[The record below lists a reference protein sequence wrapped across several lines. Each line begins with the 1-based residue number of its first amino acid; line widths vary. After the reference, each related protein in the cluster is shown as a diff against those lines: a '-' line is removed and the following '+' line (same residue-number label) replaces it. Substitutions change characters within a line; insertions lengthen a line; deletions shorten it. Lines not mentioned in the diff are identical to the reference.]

1 MSEAHGRIVADNGP
15 DRRGGTLAT
24 ATLSGDTEIV
34 LEDAT
39 DFDEQ
44 ENDRRW
50 LVIADSAPIAYTD
63 VDDDTDTVTI
73 VGTVGAAYEA
83 GVPVD
88 VWDPTVKPNG
98 GKVIDHKVSVELENG
113 VHPGVILRHEMIPAA
128 GVDNLI
134 GASVTI
140 EDDGN
145 DEGWEVA
152 KVHGRDALL
161 DQSYFNVPF
170 ITLYQAA
177 NVAVSSSAFGTT
189 LVYNAWTIDTETPE
203 AFEYDAVDGLVTVLQ
218 PGLYLFTLG
227 LTWAGNSTGKRT
239 VDLVTVTGGVGR
251 IRREEVGSPPDAQV
265 YTQQITVVCPMA
277 VGDAFQMQVQQ
288 SSGANLNI
296 RGDSEGRYTQLQAVR
311 LQA

>member
-1 MSEAHGRIVADNGP
+1 VAADDVELGHVVDLTLGEPSGTELVAAASIGATTLTVDYAGEFEDAGEVVLNGEV
-15 DRRGGTLAT
+15 LAYT
-24 ATLSGDTEIV
+24 SIDFGDTE
-34 LEDAT
+34 T
-39 DFDEQ
+39 DPDII
-44 ENDRRW
+44 N
-50 LVIADSAPIAYTD
+50 LAAPLAAAAA
-63 VDDDTDTVTI
+63 VDDRVGRISGGEEVTDWLLHVSL
-73 VGTVGAAYEA
+73 GDGH
-83 GVPVD
+83 PVD
-88 VWDPTVKPNG
+88 IPIPFEQRAMWSNVDTSTPPPVLVSADLERLVEVPG
-98 GKVIDHKVSVELENG
+98 RPPQIDQAYLK
-113 VHPGVILRHEMIPAA
+113 
-128 GVDNLI
+128 
-134 GASVTI
+134 
-140 EDDGN
+140 
-145 DEGWEVA
+145 
-152 KVHGRDALL
+152 
-161 DQSYFNVPF
+161 VPF